1 MKFAKLYTVLA
12 AAVSLAGLS
21 SCSDVT
27 EPKFQEPD
35 AATFKVNVPPLQN
48 EYYGLTEDG
57 TFNLEVN
64 GQPDY
69 GFSAITQY
77 RAEVSL
83 TPEFTEFIEISPI
96 GTGTQSK
103 MTFKDSSLAMALCQ
117 LDGVEDEEGY
127 VDMGI
132 RPVYFRGVA
141 FIEGVDK
148 SFVRTSN
155 VVSLNKV
162 QGFFKLPVPGVIYC
176 VGNYV
181 GDWIGPT
188 PDNADALEPYTL
200 SERDDEIDSKKY
212 YGTIDFQPTKV
223 EEGCIFRFYT
233 ALGSWDE
240 NSYGCADG
248 PDNDTPVEF
257 PDFVAGSVLDHALA
271 KTKDSFK
278 LNNYTGKLDFFV
290 DLSDSNNPKIT
301 ITAVE

>member
-12 AAVSLAGLS
+12 AAVSLLGLS

-27 EPKFQEPD
+27 EPQFHQPD
-35 AATFKVNVPPLQN
+35 PATFKMNVPSFQN

-57 TFNLEVN
+57 TFELVLN

-77 RAEVSL
+77 RVEVSL
-83 TPEFTEFIEISPI
+83 TPEFEKFIELTPI

-103 MTFKDSSLAMALCQ
+103 MTLKDSSLAMALCQ
-117 LDGVEDEEGY
+117 LDGVEDEDGY
-127 VDMGI
+127 VDMGV
-132 RPVYFRGVA
+132 RPVYFRGAA
-141 FIEGVDK
+141 FLEGVEG

-162 QGFFKLPVPGVIYC
+162 QGFFKLPIPGVIYV

-181 GDWIGPT
+181 GEWIGPV
-188 PDNADALEPYTL
+188 DANAEALEPYTL
-200 SERDDEIDSKKY
+200 SEKDDEIDSKKY
-212 YGTIDFQPTKV
+212 YGTIDFQPTKP
-223 EEGCIFRFYT
+223 EEGSIFRFYT
-233 ALGSWDE
+233 ALGSWDD
-240 NSYGCADG
+240 NSIGCAGG

-257 PDFVAGSVLDHALA
+257 PDFAAGSVLDHALA

-278 LNNYTGKLDFFV
+278 LNNYIGKLEFFV
-290 DLSDSNNPKIT
+290 DLSDSNNPKVT